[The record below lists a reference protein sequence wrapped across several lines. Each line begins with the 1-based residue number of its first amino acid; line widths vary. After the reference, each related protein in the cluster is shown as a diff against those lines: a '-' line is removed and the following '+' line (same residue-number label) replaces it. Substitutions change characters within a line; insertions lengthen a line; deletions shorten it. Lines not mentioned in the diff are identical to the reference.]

1 MNKPMAVNEV
11 DTKLRQ
17 AIAEM
22 KEHHELNS
30 DPPDD
35 DEFDGYTDEE
45 QKMWNETHKMQTTLA
60 ERLAAVDSR
69 LVALATKVEMAAR
82 PAAAPQR
89 GPDPNKVYQVRT
101 DVAPSEGPRTA
112 PVVIAE
118 FSDFQ

>member
-1 MNKPMAVNEV
+1 MAMRGNSQGPMMRRSGSGGGWQQGLTLIGLAGVLFVGISN
-11 DTKLRQ
+11 
-17 AIAEM
+17 
-22 KEHHELNS
+22 
-30 DPPDD
+30 
-35 DEFDGYTDEE
+35 
-45 QKMWNETHKMQTTLA
+45 WNETHKMQTTLA

-118 FSDFQ
+118 